1 MAEHESEVYCRSC
14 HKKMFGAGA
23 VSRAASS
30 LAEASQVVNARDM
43 QTYISSDSTA
53 ATAYD
58 PPALP
63 QRPGSSTTTTE
74 LAAPKTPPRQQM
86 AGNVRKADISPSSV
100 FSSGRRR
107 VSIQPTRDMCP
118 RCSKPIY
125 HAEKVVGPG
134 GPWHQGC
141 FKCRNCNCALSSTI
155 LTEHD
160 GEAYCRTCYTK
171 LFSLRGYNV
180 GGSLEPTQNQNQP
193 IRSRGS
199 SFETIPPSV
208 VPSYRSSAVSPSRR
222 TSNYASEPRTSPSPV
237 NSPFV
242 SAAAAAA
249 SAAVSAHSGR
259 PVTPL
264 SSGTVTSRPASSRGL
279 SPGTGVYGRAYKPKV
294 FGFGGVPPDICP
306 RCNKTIYHAEQ
317 GMAAGRKYHK
327 SCIRC
332 KSCNTSIGSLQITE
346 HDGDIFCKQCYA
358 RDFGPKGFRQSIGP
372 HLNEYQ

>member
-1 MAEHESEVYCRSC
+1 MAEHESEVYCRGC
-14 HKKMFGAGA
+14 HKRMFGAGA
-23 VSRAASS
+23 VTRAAGAS
-30 LAEASQVVNARDM
+30 AEAPQVVNARDM
-43 QTYISSDSTA
+43 PTYISRNPA
-53 ATAYD
+53 AEYE

-63 QRPGSSTTTTE
+63 QRAESSITTAVP
-74 LAAPKTPPRQQM
+74 AAPKTPPRQQM
-86 AGNVRKADISPSSV
+86 TGQVRKADISPSSV

-134 GPWHQGC
+134 GPWHKGC

-180 GGSLEPTQNQNQP
+180 GGSLEPTQSRQQSP

-199 SFETIPPSV
+199 SFESIPPPV

-222 TSNYASEPRTSPSPV
+222 TSNYASEPRTPPSPA

-259 PVTPL
+259 PATPL
-264 SSGTVTSRPASSRGL
+264 SSGTVSSRPVSSRGL
-279 SPGTGVYGRAYKPKV
+279 SPGTTAYGRAYKPKV

-306 RCNKTIYHAEQ
+306 RCSKTIYHAEL

-327 SCIRC
+327 ACIRC
-332 KSCNTSIGSLQITE
+332 RSCNTSIGSLQITE

-358 RDFGPKGFRQSIGP
+358 RNYGPKGFRQSIGP